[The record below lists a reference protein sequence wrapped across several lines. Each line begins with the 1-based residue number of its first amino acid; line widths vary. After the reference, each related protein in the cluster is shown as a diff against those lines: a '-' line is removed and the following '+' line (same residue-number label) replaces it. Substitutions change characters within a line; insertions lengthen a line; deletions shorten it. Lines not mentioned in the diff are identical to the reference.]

1 MKALLLN
8 SGLGSRM
15 GALTKNLPKC
25 MCQIGYGHTIISWQL
40 EMLRRNGVREAVVT
54 TGPFADLLEEHIL
67 THGSEIEF
75 IFVNNP
81 VYSETNY
88 IYSMYLAKDYLN
100 DDILLLHGD
109 LVIDPDVITDLVSEK
124 RSIVTVDSLVPLP
137 EKDFKAKLKNGRI
150 EAVGIEFFGKESVA
164 CQPAYKFLYMDFQK
178 WMEEI
183 ANFCSRGETKVY
195 AENALNNISDK
206 IALYPLELNNRLCNE
221 VDNINDL
228 KWVSNIFKKHYDK
241 WRL

>member
-15 GALTKNLPKC
+15 GALTKSLPKC

-124 RSIVTVDSLVPLP
+124 RSIVTVDSLIPLP
-137 EKDFKAKLKNGRI
+137 EKDFKAKLRDGRI
-150 EAVGIEFFGKESVA
+150 ESVGIEFFGEDCVA
-164 CQPAYKFLYMDFQK
+164 CQPAYKFIYADFQE
-178 WMEEI
+178 WMNKI
-183 ANFCSRGETKVY
+183 ADFCSRGETRVY

-221 VDNINDL
+221 IDNINDL
-228 KWVSNIFKKHYDK
+228 KLVSNIFKKHYDK

>member
-15 GALTKNLPKC
+15 GALTKSLPKC

-54 TGPFADLLEEHIL
+54 TGPFAGMLEEYIL
-67 THGSEIEF
+67 AHESEIEF
-75 IFVNNP
+75 TFVNNP

-88 IYSMYLAKDYLN
+88 IYSMYLAKDYLS

-109 LVIDPDVITDLVSEK
+109 LVTAPDVIADLVSEK
-124 RSIVTVDSLVPLP
+124 RSVVTVDSLIPLP
-137 EKDFKAKLKNGRI
+137 EKDFKAKLRDGRI
-150 EAVGIEFFGKESVA
+150 ESVGIEFFGEDCVA
-164 CQPAYKFLYMDFQK
+164 CQPAYKFIYADFQE
-178 WMEEI
+178 WMNKI
-183 ANFCSRGETKVY
+183 ADFCSRGETRVY

-221 VDNINDL
+221 IDNINDL
-228 KWVSNIFKKHYDK
+228 KLVSNIFKKHYDK

>member
-1 MKALLLN
+1 
-8 SGLGSRM
+8 
-15 GALTKNLPKC
+15 
-25 MCQIGYGHTIISWQL
+25 
-40 EMLRRNGVREAVVT
+40 
-54 TGPFADLLEEHIL
+54 
-67 THGSEIEF
+67 
-75 IFVNNP
+75 
-81 VYSETNY
+81 
-88 IYSMYLAKDYLN
+88 MYLAKDYLN

-124 RSIVTVDSLVPLP
+124 RSIVTVDSLIPLP
-137 EKDFKAKLKNGRI
+137 EKDFKAKLRDGRI
-150 EAVGIEFFGKESVA
+150 ESVGIEFFGEDCVA
-164 CQPAYKFLYMDFQK
+164 CQPAYKFIYADFQE
-178 WMEEI
+178 WMNKI
-183 ANFCSRGETKVY
+183 ADFCSRGETRVY